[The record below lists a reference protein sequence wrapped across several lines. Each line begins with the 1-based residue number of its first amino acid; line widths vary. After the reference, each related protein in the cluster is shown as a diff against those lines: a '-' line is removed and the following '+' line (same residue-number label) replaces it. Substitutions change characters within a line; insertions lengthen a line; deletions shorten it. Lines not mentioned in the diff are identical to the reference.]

1 MSEYLISHSNFNFNG
16 EIPIPPDK
24 SISHRAIILST
35 FNKEM
40 TKINNLLLSDD
51 VKTTM
56 YSVGSIGVMFAENNG
71 KIFTRGTGI
80 REYIQSPETID
91 CRNSGTTARLLTG
104 LLSGQKFSTR
114 LDGDESLKKR
124 PMDRV
129 REPLQEIGAKIETNS
144 GRMPVD
150 IFPSAI
156 NGGTINLSTPSAQ
169 VKSAVILAA
178 LSGNAE
184 LKINIEKVTRD
195 HTEIMLN
202 YFTENIIIEQDCL
215 TIIPDPKIINDQI
228 EVPNDPSS
236 AAFFIVGALINNNS
250 DILLKN
256 ICINPTRI
264 KFIDILKDM
273 GANILMNNERN
284 VSGELVADINVKSSD
299 LKGIEIS
306 ESEIPLI
313 IDEIPILSLAMSLAE
328 GESNIYG
335 ATELRFKESDR
346 INTIISELSKLGA
359 NISENNDNIKII
371 GKETLTHGEVDSHD
385 DHRIAMMLAIA
396 STKCIKDVRILN
408 SGCVKISFPQ
418 FYEIFEKYGR
428 NS

>member
-144 GRMPVD
+144 GRMPID
-150 IFPSAI
+150 IFPSVI
-156 NGGTINLSTPSAQ
+156 NGGTINLTSPSAQ

-184 LKINIEKVTRD
+184 LKINIEKATRD

-202 YFTENIIIEQDCL
+202 YFTENIIFEQNCI
-215 TIIPDPKIINDQI
+215 TIIPDPKIINDLI

-236 AAFFIVGALINNNS
+236 AAFFIVGALINDNS

-284 VSGELVADINVKSSD
+284 VSGELVADINVKSSN

>member
-1 MSEYLISHSNFNFNG
+1 MSEYLISHTNFNFNG

-24 SISHRAIILST
+24 SISHRAVILST

-129 REPLQEIGAKIETNS
+129 REPLQEIGAKIETNN

-150 IFPSAI
+150 IFPSVI

-178 LSGNAE
+178 LSGNSE

-202 YFTENIIIEQDCL
+202 YFTENIIIEQDSL

-236 AAFFIVGALINNNS
+236 AAFFIVGALINDNS

-264 KFIDILKDM
+264 KFIDILKNM

-299 LKGIEIS
+299 LKGIEVS

-359 NISENNDNIKII
+359 NISENNDNIKIV
-371 GKETLTHGEVDSHD
+371 GKEALTYGEVDSHD
-385 DHRIAMMLAIA
+385 DHRIAMMLTIA
-396 STKCIKDVRILN
+396 STKCIKDVKILN

-418 FYEIFEKYGR
+418 FYEVFEKYGR

>member
-51 VKTTM
+51 VKPTM

-144 GRMPVD
+144 GRMPID
-150 IFPSAI
+150 IFPSVI
-156 NGGTINLSTPSAQ
+156 NGGTINLTSPSAQ

-184 LKINIEKVTRD
+184 LKINIEKATRD

-202 YFTENIIIEQDCL
+202 YFTENIIFEQNCI
-215 TIIPDPKIINDQI
+215 TIIPDPKIINDLI

-236 AAFFIVGALINNNS
+236 AAFFIVGALINDNS

-264 KFIDILKDM
+264 KFIDILKDW
-273 GANILMNNERN
+273 
-284 VSGELVADINVKSSD
+284 VPK
-299 LKGIEIS
+299 
-306 ESEIPLI
+306 
-313 IDEIPILSLAMSLAE
+313 
-328 GESNIYG
+328 
-335 ATELRFKESDR
+335 F
-346 INTIISELSKLGA
+346 
-359 NISENNDNIKII
+359 
-371 GKETLTHGEVDSHD
+371 
-385 DHRIAMMLAIA
+385 
-396 STKCIKDVRILN
+396 
-408 SGCVKISFPQ
+408 
-418 FYEIFEKYGR
+418 
-428 NS
+428 

>member
-1 MSEYLISHSNFNFNG
+1 MSEYLISHTNFNFNG

-24 SISHRAIILST
+24 SISHRAVILST

-80 REYIQSPETID
+80 KDYIQSPETID
-91 CRNSGTTARLLTG
+91 CRNSGTTARLLIG

-129 REPLQEIGAKIETNS
+129 KEPLQEIGAKIETNN

-150 IFPSAI
+150 IFPSVI
-156 NGGTINLSTPSAQ
+156 KGGTINLSSPSAQ

-202 YFTENIIIEQDCL
+202 YFTENIIIEQDSL

-236 AAFFIVGALINNNS
+236 AAFFIVGALINDNS

-264 KFIDILKDM
+264 KFIDILKNM

-299 LKGIEIS
+299 LKGIEVS

-359 NISENNDNIKII
+359 NISENNDNIKIV
-371 GKETLTHGEVDSHD
+371 GKEVLTYGEVDSHD
-385 DHRIAMMLAIA
+385 DHRIAMMLTIA
-396 STKCIKDVRILN
+396 STKCIKDVKILN

>member
-24 SISHRAIILST
+24 SISHRAVILST

-150 IFPSAI
+150 IFPSVI
-156 NGGTINLSTPSAQ
+156 NGGTINLSSPSAQ

-184 LKINIEKVTRD
+184 LKINMEKVTRD

-236 AAFFIVGALINNNS
+236 AAFFIVGALINDNS

>member
-1 MSEYLISHSNFNFNG
+1 MSEYLISHTNFNFNG

-24 SISHRAIILST
+24 SISHRAVILST

-129 REPLQEIGAKIETNS
+129 REPLQEIGAKIETNN

-150 IFPSAI
+150 IFPSVI

-178 LSGNAE
+178 LSGNSE

-202 YFTENIIIEQDCL
+202 YFTENIIIEQDSL

-236 AAFFIVGALINNNS
+236 AAFFIVGALINDNS

-264 KFIDILKDM
+264 KFIDILKNM

-299 LKGIEIS
+299 LNGIEVS

-359 NISENNDNIKII
+359 NISENNDNIKIV
-371 GKETLTHGEVDSHD
+371 GKEALTYGEVDSHD
-385 DHRIAMMLAIA
+385 DHRIAMMLTIA
-396 STKCIKDVRILN
+396 STKCIKDVKILN

>member
-1 MSEYLISHSNFNFNG
+1 M
-16 EIPIPPDK
+16 
-24 SISHRAIILST
+24 
-35 FNKEM
+35 
-40 TKINNLLLSDD
+40 
-51 VKTTM
+51 
-56 YSVGSIGVMFAENNG
+56 
-71 KIFTRGTGI
+71 
-80 REYIQSPETID
+80 
-91 CRNSGTTARLLTG
+91 TG

-150 IFPSAI
+150 IFPSVI

-202 YFTENIIIEQDCL
+202 YFTENIIFEQNCI
-215 TIIPDPKIINDQI
+215 TIIPDPKIINDLI

-236 AAFFIVGALINNNS
+236 AAFFIVGALINDNS

>member
-1 MSEYLISHSNFNFNG
+1 MSEYLISHTNFNFNG

-24 SISHRAIILST
+24 SISHRAVILST

-80 REYIQSPETID
+80 KDYIQSPETID
-91 CRNSGTTARLLTG
+91 CRNSGTTARLLIG

-129 REPLQEIGAKIETNS
+129 KEPLQEIGAKIETNN

-150 IFPSAI
+150 IFPSVI

-178 LSGNAE
+178 LSGNSE

-202 YFTENIIIEQDCL
+202 YFTENIIIEQDSL

-236 AAFFIVGALINNNS
+236 AAFFIVGALINDNS

-264 KFIDILKDM
+264 KFIDILKNM

-299 LKGIEIS
+299 LKGIEVS

-359 NISENNDNIKII
+359 NISENNDNIKIV
-371 GKETLTHGEVDSHD
+371 GKEALTYGEVDSHD
-385 DHRIAMMLAIA
+385 DHRIAMMLTIA
-396 STKCIKDVRILN
+396 STKCIKDVKILN

>member
-1 MSEYLISHSNFNFNG
+1 MSEYLISHTNFNFNG

-24 SISHRAIILST
+24 SISHRAVILST

-91 CRNSGTTARLLTG
+91 CRNSGTTARLLIG

-129 REPLQEIGAKIETNS
+129 KEPLEEIGAKIETNN

-150 IFPSAI
+150 IFPSVI

-178 LSGNAE
+178 LSGNSE

-202 YFTENIIIEQDCL
+202 YFTENIIIEQDSL

-236 AAFFIVGALINNNS
+236 AAFFIVGALINDNS

-264 KFIDILKDM
+264 KFIDILKNM

-299 LKGIEIS
+299 LKGIEVS

-359 NISENNDNIKII
+359 NISENNDNIKIV
-371 GKETLTHGEVDSHD
+371 GKEVLTYGEVDSHD
-385 DHRIAMMLAIA
+385 DHRIAMMLTIA
-396 STKCIKDVRILN
+396 STKCIKDVKILN

>member
-144 GRMPVD
+144 GRMPID
-150 IFPSAI
+150 IFPSVI
-156 NGGTINLSTPSAQ
+156 NGGTINLTSPSAQ

-184 LKINIEKVTRD
+184 LKINIEKATRD
-195 HTEIMLN
+195 HTEIMLD
-202 YFTENIIIEQDCL
+202 YFTENIIFEQNCI
-215 TIIPDPKIINDQI
+215 TIIPDPKIINDLI

-236 AAFFIVGALINNNS
+236 AAFFIVGALINDNS

>member
-1 MSEYLISHSNFNFNG
+1 MSEYLISHTNFNFNG

-24 SISHRAIILST
+24 SISHRAVILST

-129 REPLQEIGAKIETNS
+129 REPLQEIGAKIETNN

-150 IFPSAI
+150 IFPSVI

-178 LSGNAE
+178 LSGNSE

-202 YFTENIIIEQDCL
+202 YFTENIIIEQDSL

-236 AAFFIVGALINNNS
+236 AAFFIVGALINDNS

-264 KFIDILKDM
+264 KFIDILKNM
-273 GANILMNNERN
+273 GANILINNERN

-299 LKGIEIS
+299 LKGIEVS

-359 NISENNDNIKII
+359 NISENNDNIKIV
-371 GKETLTHGEVDSHD
+371 GKEVLTYGEVDSHD
-385 DHRIAMMLAIA
+385 DHRIAMMLTIA
-396 STKCIKDVRILN
+396 STKCIKDVKILN

>member
-150 IFPSAI
+150 IFPSVI

-202 YFTENIIIEQDCL
+202 YFTENIIFEQNCI
-215 TIIPDPKIINDQI
+215 TIIPDPKIINDLI

-236 AAFFIVGALINNNS
+236 AAFFIVGALINDNS

>member
-144 GRMPVD
+144 GRMPID
-150 IFPSAI
+150 IFPSVI
-156 NGGTINLSTPSAQ
+156 NGGTINLTSPSAQ

-184 LKINIEKVTRD
+184 LKINIEKATRD
-195 HTEIMLN
+195 HTEIMIN
-202 YFTENIIIEQDCL
+202 YFTENIIFEQNCI
-215 TIIPDPKIINDQI
+215 TIIPDPKIINDLI

-236 AAFFIVGALINNNS
+236 AAFFIVGALINDNS

>member
-24 SISHRAIILST
+24 SISHRAVILST

-144 GRMPVD
+144 GRMPID
-150 IFPSAI
+150 IFPSVI
-156 NGGTINLSTPSAQ
+156 NGGTINLTSPSAQ

-184 LKINIEKVTRD
+184 LKINIEKATRD

-202 YFTENIIIEQDCL
+202 YFTENIIFEQNCI
-215 TIIPDPKIINDQI
+215 TIIPDPKIINDLI

-236 AAFFIVGALINNNS
+236 AAFFIVGALINDNS

>member
-24 SISHRAIILST
+24 SISHRAVILST

-150 IFPSAI
+150 IFPSVI
-156 NGGTINLSTPSAQ
+156 NGGTINLSSPSAQ

-184 LKINIEKVTRD
+184 LKINMEKVTRD

-371 GKETLTHGEVDSHD
+371 GKEALTHGEVDSHD

>member
-24 SISHRAIILST
+24 SISHRAVILST

-150 IFPSAI
+150 IFPSVI
-156 NGGTINLSTPSAQ
+156 NGGTINLSSPSAQ

-184 LKINIEKVTRD
+184 LKINMEKVTRD

>member
-144 GRMPVD
+144 GRMPID
-150 IFPSAI
+150 IFPSVI
-156 NGGTINLSTPSAQ
+156 NGGTINLTSPSAQ

-264 KFIDILKDM
+264 KFIDILKNM

-371 GKETLTHGEVDSHD
+371 GKEALTHGEVDSHD

>member
-1 MSEYLISHSNFNFNG
+1 MSEYLISHTNFNFNG

-24 SISHRAIILST
+24 SISHRAVILST

-91 CRNSGTTARLLTG
+91 CRNSGTTARLLIG

-129 REPLQEIGAKIETNS
+129 REPLQEIGAKIETNN

-150 IFPSAI
+150 IFPSVI

-178 LSGNAE
+178 LSGNSE

-202 YFTENIIIEQDCL
+202 YFTENIIIEQDSL

-236 AAFFIVGALINNNS
+236 AAFFIVGALINDNS

-264 KFIDILKDM
+264 KFIDILKNM

-299 LKGIEIS
+299 LKGIEVS

-359 NISENNDNIKII
+359 NISENNDNIKIV
-371 GKETLTHGEVDSHD
+371 GKEALTYGEVDSHD
-385 DHRIAMMLAIA
+385 DHRIAMMLTIA
-396 STKCIKDVRILN
+396 STKCIKDVKILN

>member
-1 MSEYLISHSNFNFNG
+1 MSEYLISHTNFNFNG

-24 SISHRAIILST
+24 SISHRAVILST

-129 REPLQEIGAKIETNS
+129 REPLQEIGAKIETNN

-150 IFPSAI
+150 IFPSVI

-178 LSGNAE
+178 LSGNSE

-202 YFTENIIIEQDCL
+202 YFTENIIIEQDSL

-236 AAFFIVGALINNNS
+236 AAFFIVGALINDNS

-264 KFIDILKDM
+264 KFIDILKNM

-299 LKGIEIS
+299 LKGIEVS

-359 NISENNDNIKII
+359 NISENNDNIKIV
-371 GKETLTHGEVDSHD
+371 GKEALTYGEVDSHD
-385 DHRIAMMLAIA
+385 DHRIAMMLTIA
-396 STKCIKDVRILN
+396 STKCIKDVKILN

>member
-1 MSEYLISHSNFNFNG
+1 MSEYLISHTNFNFNG

-24 SISHRAIILST
+24 SISHRAVILST

-80 REYIQSPETID
+80 RDYIQSPETID

-129 REPLQEIGAKIETNS
+129 KEPLQEIGAKIETNS

-150 IFPSAI
+150 IFPSVI
-156 NGGTINLSTPSAQ
+156 NGGTIKLSTPSAQ

-236 AAFFIVGALINNNS
+236 AAFFIVGALINDNS

-273 GANILMNNERN
+273 GANILMNNERI

-371 GKETLTHGEVDSHD
+371 GKEALTHGEVDSHD
-385 DHRIAMMLAIA
+385 DHRIAMMLTIA

-408 SGCVKISFPQ
+408 SSCVKISFPQ

>member
-24 SISHRAIILST
+24 SISHRAVILST

-236 AAFFIVGALINNNS
+236 AAFFIVGALINDNS

-371 GKETLTHGEVDSHD
+371 GKEALTHGEVDSHD

>member
-24 SISHRAIILST
+24 SISHRAVILST

-144 GRMPVD
+144 GRMPID
-150 IFPSAI
+150 IFPSVI
-156 NGGTINLSTPSAQ
+156 NGGTINLTSPSAQ

-184 LKINIEKVTRD
+184 LKINIEKATRD

-202 YFTENIIIEQDCL
+202 YFTENIIFEQNCI

-236 AAFFIVGALINNNS
+236 AAFFIVGALINDNS

>member
-24 SISHRAIILST
+24 SISHRAVILST

-80 REYIQSPETID
+80 RDYIQSPETID

-150 IFPSAI
+150 IFPSVI
-156 NGGTINLSTPSAQ
+156 NGGTINLSSPSAQ

-184 LKINIEKVTRD
+184 LKINMEKVTRD

-236 AAFFIVGALINNNS
+236 AAFFIVGALINDNS

-273 GANILMNNERN
+273 GANIFMNNERN

-371 GKETLTHGEVDSHD
+371 GKEALTHGEVDSHD

>member
-1 MSEYLISHSNFNFNG
+1 MSEYLISHTNFNFNG

-24 SISHRAIILST
+24 SISHRAVILST

-129 REPLQEIGAKIETNS
+129 REPLQEIGAKIETNN

-150 IFPSAI
+150 IFPSVI
-156 NGGTINLSTPSAQ
+156 NGGTINLSSPSAQ

-178 LSGNAE
+178 LSGNSE

-202 YFTENIIIEQDCL
+202 YFTENIIIEQDSL

-236 AAFFIVGALINNNS
+236 AAFFIVGALINDNS

-264 KFIDILKDM
+264 KFIDILKNM

-299 LKGIEIS
+299 LKGIEVS

-359 NISENNDNIKII
+359 NISENNDNIKIV
-371 GKETLTHGEVDSHD
+371 GKEVLTYGEVDSHD
-385 DHRIAMMLAIA
+385 DHRIAMMLTIA
-396 STKCIKDVRILN
+396 STKCIKDVKILN

>member
-24 SISHRAIILST
+24 SISHRAVILST

-371 GKETLTHGEVDSHD
+371 GKEALTHGEVDSHD

>member
-144 GRMPVD
+144 GRMPID
-150 IFPSAI
+150 IFPSVI
-156 NGGTINLSTPSAQ
+156 NGGTINLTSPSAQ

-184 LKINIEKVTRD
+184 LKINIEKATRD

-202 YFTENIIIEQDCL
+202 YFTENIIFEQNCI
-215 TIIPDPKIINDQI
+215 TIIPDPKIINDLI

-236 AAFFIVGALINNNS
+236 AAFFIVGALINDNS

>member
-1 MSEYLISHSNFNFNG
+1 MCIR
-16 EIPIPPDK
+16 D
-24 SISHRAIILST
+24 R
-35 FNKEM
+35 
-40 TKINNLLLSDD
+40 LLSDD

-236 AAFFIVGALINNNS
+236 AAFFIVGALINDNS

-273 GANILMNNERN
+273 GANIFMNNERN

>member
-24 SISHRAIILST
+24 SISHRAVILST

-150 IFPSAI
+150 IFPSVI
-156 NGGTINLSTPSAQ
+156 NGGTINLSSPSAQ

-184 LKINIEKVTRD
+184 LKINMEKVTRD

-236 AAFFIVGALINNNS
+236 AAFFIVGALINDNS

-371 GKETLTHGEVDSHD
+371 GKEALTHGEVDSHD

>member
-24 SISHRAIILST
+24 SISHRAVILST

-150 IFPSAI
+150 IFPSVI

-184 LKINIEKVTRD
+184 LKINMEKVTRD

-236 AAFFIVGALINNNS
+236 AAFFIVGALINDNS